1 MKSALMLTPESSISI
16 RIRQLVWLFVA
27 ITFGSVCGCGNV
39 GGGASLVPEVT
50 VIPADLSNPSSGSSE
65 PDADSDGASVE
76 TASTGEGFGSI
87 AGVVTLVGTAPGLPP
102 IIAAGADVK
111 DKEVCAASDLPD
123 ERLLIGEG
131 NGVANV
137 FIFMPKA
144 PKGGKPLPETADP
157 VIFDQKGCR
166 FIPHALVV
174 PTGRVV
180 KVLSDDAVAHNTH
193 TYPSKNDSVNSG
205 VAPNDREGKLQFEYR
220 RSESVPLSVTCD
232 YHGWMKAF
240 HLPVDHPYAT
250 VTDANGKFSIPDV
263 PPGTHSFVVWHESV
277 QGNFIERKLSVV
289 VKPGTTAEVKIDLP
303 VTKLAL

>member
-1 MKSALMLTPESSISI
+1 MQIEEYPDSHRMPRFLLVLISSLTVTLS
-16 RIRQLVWLFVA
+16 
-27 ITFGSVCGCGNV
+27 GCGKV

-50 VIPADLSNPSSGSSE
+50 VIPVDLSGPSADSPESVTGSSE
-65 PDADSDGASVE
+65 SSTQNEAASGGYGLI
-76 TASTGEGFGSI
+76 S
-87 AGVVTLVGTAPGLPP
+87 GVVILTGTAPNLAP
-102 IIAAGADVK
+102 IISAGADVK

-123 ERLLIGEG
+123 ERLLIGEE

-144 PKGGKPLPETADP
+144 PKGGKDLPVTTDP
-157 VIFDQKGCR
+157 IIFDQKGCR

-174 PTGRVV
+174 PTGRMV

-220 RSESVPLSVTCD
+220 RAESVPLSVTCD

-277 QGNFIERKLSVV
+277 EGNFIERKLSVV
-289 VKPGTTAEVKIDLP
+289 VKPGATAEVRIELP
-303 VTKLAL
+303 ASKLAL